1 MTAAA
6 IQDYIEKQIQ
16 KITLYGGIICSVA
29 TKVMYLYVNERCYE
43 AIQFIAVVFVM
54 KMLFILLSGLTKG
67 KIGDGD
73 FDLFIVMFCLCGGYG
88 AVKALT
94 IACIAGCVIYVPLLL
109 TKKIERNK
117 QLPFAPLLLFG
128 TLAEL
133 IIKMFV

>member
-6 IQDYIEKQIQ
+6 IQDYIERQIY
-16 KITLYGGIICSVA
+16 KITLYGGIVCAAA
-29 TKVMYLYVNERCYE
+29 TKVMYLYINERCYE

-73 FDLFIVMFCLCGGYG
+73 FDLFIAMFCLCGGYG

-94 IACIAGCVIYVPLLL
+94 IASVIGCVIYLPLIAV
-109 TKKIERNK
+109 KKETMNK
-117 QLPFAPLLLFG
+117 ELPFAPLLLAG
-128 TLAEL
+128 T
-133 IIKMFV
+133 IIHLLYMVI

>member
-6 IQDYIEKQIQ
+6 IQDYIERQIY
-16 KITLYGGIICSVA
+16 KITLYGGIICAAA
-29 TKVMYLYVNERCYE
+29 TKVMYLYINERCYE

-73 FDLFIVMFCLCGGYG
+73 FDLFIAMFCLCGGYG

-94 IACIAGCVIYVPLLL
+94 IACIAGCSIYVPMLLMR
-109 TKKIERNK
+109 KIERDK
-117 QLPFAPLLLFG
+117 QLPFAPLLLLG
-128 TLAEL
+128 TLIQL
-133 IIKMFV
+133 ML